1 MKIKKVDDKPMV
13 IHTKE
18 KAKIHAHEPKGAKIK
33 GSNIYTVE
41 RGPKVHD
48 AKANEMDKKA
58 SAKLMLQKSAGGK
71 RTYRKSTIHQSE
83 AKDKGLSRF
92 KRNIRESGTS
102 IKTKNTNLHIAGRT
116 GVLAAGAVTEQV
128 EGGHEVSQAAYLA
141 YESSRP
147 VTGTASKGAAL
158 FRKKAAAEARKRIK
172 KVEAGKKLA
181 KRTAKKAAKDTAKTV
196 AKETAKETAKTT
208 AKVATKT
215 ATKAAATAAGTA
227 VAPGVGTAIGMA
239 AGYAAGVS
247 IEVKDEKM
255 TNRSRKIKFFL
266 DKMKAQENQTD
277 SVAKLVKDLIVRKAI
292 TWVKAAAPIIGLVL
306 LLLVLVVAMIAVP
319 VIAVIA
325 ILYNSPFALFLPPL
339 ESGDTV
345 QTVTSAYVQE
355 FNRDVNTKV
364 NEHTGYD
371 LGELV
376 YNYVDGCLFD
386 IRNIDLPRKVKYR
399 PRYKKPELKVDR
411 GCRVGRNYHDYEVY
425 MEQHPD
431 TAVVQMDSVIGSK
444 GGKVLLTIYFVNVS
458 LMLGFLREANTSK
471 SVIDIYDEL
480 YHRLGGQDFRKLFP
494 VILTDNGSEFSNPKC
509 IENGPDGKGF
519 QRTRI
524 YYCNPSAP
532 YQKAEIEV
540 GHEFI
545 RRILPKGRSFD
556 ELTQADVELMMNH
569 INSYRRK
576 KLNGKSP
583 YEAFSF
589 YYGEDLAE
597 RLRCHE
603 VAAKDINLTARL
615 LKK

>member
-1 MKIKKVDDKPMV
+1 MSKFLSYEDRMIIAQRLQENASFGAIGKELGKDRTTIAKEIKKYSYDKKSGRPGYPYNPCKFRA
-13 IHTKE
+13 TC
-18 KAKIHAHEPKGAKIK
+18 KAKRICGTSCTHQSAYKCSLCSECTLHCSDFVEDVCSVKNKPPYVCNGCSQLSKCTLLKRIYDPADAHERAHHA
-33 GSNIYTVE
+33 V
-41 RGPKVHD
+41 
-48 AKANEMDKKA
+48 
-58 SAKLMLQKSAGGK
+58 
-71 RTYRKSTIHQSE
+71 SE
-83 AKDKGLSRF
+83 A
-92 KRNIRESGTS
+92 
-102 IKTKNTNLHIAGRT
+102 RT
-116 GVLAAGAVTEQV
+116 GIMSNEDDIARINGIISPLVKNGQSLHQI
-128 EGGHEVSQAAYLA
+128 YLA
-141 YESSRP
+141 HVDELMCS
-147 VTGTASKGAAL
+147 
-158 FRKKAAAEARKRIK
+158 E
-172 KVEAGKKLA
+172 
-181 KRTAKKAAKDTAKTV
+181 KT
-196 AKETAKETAKTT
+196 
-208 AKVATKT
+208 
-215 ATKAAATAAGTA
+215 
-227 VAPGVGTAIGMA
+227 
-239 AGYAAGVS
+239 
-247 IEVKDEKM
+247 
-255 TNRSRKIKFFL
+255 L
-266 DKMKAQENQTD
+266 
-277 SVAKLVKDLIVRKAI
+277 
-292 TWVKAAAPIIGLVL
+292 
-306 LLLVLVVAMIAVP
+306 
-319 VIAVIA
+319 
-325 ILYNSPFALFLPPL
+325 
-339 ESGDTV
+339 
-345 QTVTSAYVQE
+345 
-355 FNRDVNTKV
+355 
-364 NEHTGYD
+364 
-371 LGELV
+371 

-494 VILTDNGSEFSNPKC
+494 VILTDNGSEFSNPRC

-569 INSYRRK
+569 INSYRRR

-583 YEAFSF
+583 YEAFCF

>member
-1 MKIKKVDDKPMV
+1 M
-13 IHTKE
+13 
-18 KAKIHAHEPKGAKIK
+18 
-33 GSNIYTVE
+33 
-41 RGPKVHD
+41 
-48 AKANEMDKKA
+48 
-58 SAKLMLQKSAGGK
+58 
-71 RTYRKSTIHQSE
+71 
-83 AKDKGLSRF
+83 
-92 KRNIRESGTS
+92 
-102 IKTKNTNLHIAGRT
+102 
-116 GVLAAGAVTEQV
+116 
-128 EGGHEVSQAAYLA
+128 
-141 YESSRP
+141 
-147 VTGTASKGAAL
+147 
-158 FRKKAAAEARKRIK
+158 
-172 KVEAGKKLA
+172 
-181 KRTAKKAAKDTAKTV
+181 
-196 AKETAKETAKTT
+196 
-208 AKVATKT
+208 
-215 ATKAAATAAGTA
+215 
-227 VAPGVGTAIGMA
+227 
-239 AGYAAGVS
+239 
-247 IEVKDEKM
+247 
-255 TNRSRKIKFFL
+255 
-266 DKMKAQENQTD
+266 
-277 SVAKLVKDLIVRKAI
+277 
-292 TWVKAAAPIIGLVL
+292 
-306 LLLVLVVAMIAVP
+306 
-319 VIAVIA
+319 
-325 ILYNSPFALFLPPL
+325 
-339 ESGDTV
+339 
-345 QTVTSAYVQE
+345 
-355 FNRDVNTKV
+355 
-364 NEHTGYD
+364 
-371 LGELV
+371 
-376 YNYVDGCLFD
+376 
-386 IRNIDLPRKVKYR
+386 
-399 PRYKKPELKVDR
+399 
-411 GCRVGRNYHDYEVY
+411 GRNYHDYEVY